1 MERNGEPQNA
11 QPQRTQRCSASAPSP
26 ASPPFS
32 SSSCPS
38 FCFSGPFC
46 SSPVTLLSPLL
57 WFGLQFQPL
66 FLLSCLLPHH
76 CYCRLVVFSTM
87 FCLSRPP
94 SALPPCPPVCWSGFS
109 LSVFH
114 QRHTICCYTH
124 SQAGPTCTAS
134 SSSVK
139 LSLQRTSQSNSS
151 RSSAE
156 EGQRYVPMASAASPA
171 AGDQMRLG
179 NSSRCVP
186 MNPWTP
192 APLPPCVS
200 CPFSSPEHVCFYTC
214 QQLESGLGRSA
225 AARPTPA
232 ARGGRGRWHG

>member
-1 MERNGEPQNA
+1 MV
-11 QPQRTQRCSASAPSP
+11 QPAISAPF
-26 ASPPFS
+26 PP
-32 SSSCPS
+32 
-38 FCFSGPFC
+38 
-46 SSPVTLLSPLL
+46 LLSPAPPLPL
-57 WFGLQFQPL
+57 SLSGFLHHVL
-66 FLLSCLLPHH
+66 FLAPLLMLSVTYLP
-76 CYCRLVVFSTM
+76 LTVP
-87 FCLSRPP
+87 PP
-94 SALPPCPPVCWSGFS
+94 SFGPLYRLPAWLPASLAARLPPCPPVCRSGFR

-114 QRHTICCYTH
+114 QRRKICCYTH
-124 SQAGPTCTAS
+124 SQAGPTRTARLDVAS
-134 SSSVK
+134 SGTMK
-139 LSLQRTSQSNSS
+139 LSLQWTSQSNGS

-192 APLPPCVS
+192 PPLPPCVS

-214 QQLESGLGRSA
+214 QQLESGLGHSA